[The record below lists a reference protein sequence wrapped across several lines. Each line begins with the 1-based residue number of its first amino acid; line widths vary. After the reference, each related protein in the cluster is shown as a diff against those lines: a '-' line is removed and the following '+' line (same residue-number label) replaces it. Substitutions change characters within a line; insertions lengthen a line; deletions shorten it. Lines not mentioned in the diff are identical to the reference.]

1 MKLYYLFIFILSFNI
16 IFNQADDDYDP
27 NAHTEQD
34 DINICTD
41 TESYE
46 PCQERIL
53 TGGRLCCDI
62 HESTADSRQE
72 SCEVKTTKEEQ
83 MKIVGS
89 SHLINKELGGLAIYN
104 KEYGGASGIS
114 IDERKS
120 EVQRTISIECK
131 TWQFTVDIVDGEEYT
146 QDDIKILESEN
157 HCLTY
162 FEPILKHIGSN
173 RRNVTRDI
181 CYNASLLKSTED
193 AGISCGYME
202 IYIIEPHAVEKRETC
217 FLYDPNVASN
227 KILDEATRLNLNAL
241 SKKTEDEN
249 INYNYTIYS
258 RDGSGYIYDSKTGIV
273 NPIQDDPSFNNNNN
287 NNNDEDLKERG
298 EEEGKEVDKEKNET
312 DDNYGIINKSSIRFI
327 ILIILFLL

>member
-1 MKLYYLFIFILSFNI
+1 
-16 IFNQADDDYDP
+16 
-27 NAHTEQD
+27 
-34 DINICTD
+34 
-41 TESYE
+41 
-46 PCQERIL
+46 
-53 TGGRLCCDI
+53 
-62 HESTADSRQE
+62 
-72 SCEVKTTKEEQ
+72 

-120 EVQRTISIECK
+120 EIQRTISIECK
-131 TWQFTVDIVDGEEYT
+131 TWQFAVDIVDGEEYT

-173 RRNVTRDI
+173 RRNVTRDK
-181 CYNASLLKSTED
+181 CYKASLLKSTED

-273 NPIQDDPSFNNNNN
+273 NSIQDDPSFNNN